1 MGVLKLNPAIA
12 EHLDQ
17 DPLRITL
24 HPRFLPMVVKPKP
37 WLTWESGSYLV
48 HSSTSSICSSRLV
61 TDVVV
66 QLAQVMRT
74 KDSQEQIDYLR
85 QASQA
90 DSLDQIF
97 TGLDVLGSTP
107 WSINRTVFDI
117 ASEVWN
123 SGEALADIPVKD
135 ALLDTTEPEK
145 PENYDTDP
153 RAKDTFRHRVK
164 KAILERRAAH
174 SNRCDVNY
182 KLEIARAVSALLPP
196 SLEL

>member
-1 MGVLKLNPAIA
+1 MADLGKWIVSRSFQSVLP
-12 EHLDQ
+12 
-17 DPLRITL
+17 
-24 HPRFLPMVVKPKP
+24 
-37 WLTWESGSYLV
+37 
-48 HSSTSSICSSRLV
+48 CSSPRPSL
-61 TDVVV
+61 T
-66 QLAQVMRT
+66 LNLFAAQVMRT

-85 QASQA
+85 QASEA

-123 SGEALADIPVKD
+123 SGEALADIPIKD
-135 ALLDTTEPEK
+135 ALLDTSEPEK

-182 KLEIARAVSALLPP
+182 KLEIARAVSSFFPP
-196 SLEL
+196 PCFD

>member
-1 MGVLKLNPAIA
+1 
-12 EHLDQ
+12 
-17 DPLRITL
+17 
-24 HPRFLPMVVKPKP
+24 
-37 WLTWESGSYLV
+37 
-48 HSSTSSICSSRLV
+48 
-61 TDVVV
+61 
-66 QLAQVMRT
+66 MRT

-85 QASQA
+85 QASEA

-164 KAILERRAAH
+164 KAILEKRAAH

-182 KLEIARAVSALLPP
+182 KLEIARAVSFFISLLLTRTDAVYDDSSSARHSSFPTTSISEVERTRFRQISRISETISVEEFCNSEKRNRSECEVYDGSRFISP
-196 SLEL
+196 T